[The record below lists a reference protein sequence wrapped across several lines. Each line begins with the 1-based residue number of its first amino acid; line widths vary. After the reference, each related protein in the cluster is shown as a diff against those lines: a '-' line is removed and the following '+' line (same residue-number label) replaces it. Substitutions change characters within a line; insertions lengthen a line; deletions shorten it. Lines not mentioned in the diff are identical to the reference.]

1 LIPESDETAAV
12 TRRHRRHHRRRRTR
26 RGLFAAGALVGA
38 LSVTASA
45 LALTGIVEI
54 GRDSDPA
61 SARSTGP
68 GPATSP
74 PAGETPGDSGRPC
87 REPLNPLDPLRLWIG
102 GDSLAGSLGPSLGK
116 LTGDTGVVQPVFF
129 SQVSSGLSSPEFW
142 DWPEKAGEEM
152 FKLDPEIAVFIIG
165 ANDTGVVEREA
176 SMWRPQYEQAVE
188 DMMTLLIG
196 ENRTVYWVGAPVFN
210 DNRSAKL
217 IQVNQVFK
225 EVAARHPE
233 VVYVDAY
240 ALFATPEGEY
250 TPFIETEDG
259 ETIRARGDDGVHF
272 TPEGGD
278 HLARAILAQ
287 LEPQCSL
294 LEQAEPEFAKQTI
307 ETEGST
313 RVPGT
318 SREDDTTVRTSPPA
332 PSTSPAPPPPPPTE
346 PPPTEPPTTAPPT
359 TPPTTDGSPPANGSP
374 VLIAP

>member
-1 LIPESDETAAV
+1 LIPESDETAAL

-38 LSVTASA
+38 LAVTGSA

-54 GRDSDPA
+54 GRDSDPLG
-61 SARSTGP
+61 ARTDDP
-68 GPATSP
+68 GPATIPPSP
-74 PAGETPGDSGRPC
+74 DGQASERPC
-87 REPLNPLDPLRLWIG
+87 REQLNPLDPLRLWIG

-152 FKLDPEIAVFIIG
+152 FKLDPEVTVFIIG
-165 ANDTGVVEREA
+165 ANDTGVVQREA
-176 SMWRPQYEQAVE
+176 SMWRPQYERVVE

-294 LEQAEPEFAKQTI
+294 LEQAVPEHAKQTI

-318 SREDDTTVRTSPPA
+318 SREDDTTVTTGSPPSTTSPPP
-332 PSTSPAPPPPPPTE
+332 PSTE
-346 PPPTEPPTTAPPT
+346 PPSSTEPPTTAAPTTTAPPT
-359 TPPTTDGSPPANGSP
+359 TPSTNQPLVGVTP
-374 VLIAP
+374 

>member
-1 LIPESDETAAV
+1 MIPESDET
-12 TRRHRRHHRRRRTR
+12 TPLSRRHRRHHRRRRTR

-38 LSVTASA
+38 LTVGGSA

-54 GRDSDPA
+54 GRDSNPA
-61 SARSTGP
+61 GARSDDP

-74 PAGETPGDSGRPC
+74 PSPAVSEESRRPC

-129 SQVSSGLSSPEFW
+129 SQVSSGLTSPEFW

-165 ANDTGVVEREA
+165 ANDFDVVQKDA
-176 SMWRPQYEQAVE
+176 ADWRPQYEQVVE

-196 ENRTVYWVGAPVFN
+196 ESRTVYWVGAPVFN

-225 EVAARHPE
+225 EVAERHPE
-233 VVYVDAY
+233 VVYVDAF
-240 ALFATPEGEY
+240 ALFSTPDGEY
-250 TPFIETEDG
+250 TPFIEAEDG

-278 HLARAILAQ
+278 HLARAILAH

-294 LEQAEPEFAKQTI
+294 LEQAEPEHAKETI

-318 SREDDTTVRTSPPA
+318 SREDDTTVTTTGQAPATTSPPA
-332 PSTSPAPPPPPPTE
+332 PATDPPPSTAPAT
-346 PPPTEPPTTAPPT
+346 TAAPTTAPPT
-359 TPPTTDGSPPANGSP
+359 TLLPPPSS
-374 VLIAP
+374 